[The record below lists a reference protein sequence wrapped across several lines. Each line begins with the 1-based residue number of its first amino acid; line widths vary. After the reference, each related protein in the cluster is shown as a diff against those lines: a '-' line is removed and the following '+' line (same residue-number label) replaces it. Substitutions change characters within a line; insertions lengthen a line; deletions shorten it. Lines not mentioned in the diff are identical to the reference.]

1 MLGELQSMDK
11 DWDNILDEIAYVGG
25 ISKIRGI
32 QQVIDALDMTR
43 TDIKLNLVGRFS
55 DDKTYSLAQ
64 GSSGWPYVDELGQ
77 LDREQVK
84 RVLEKSVAGLVT
96 FLPVPNHIE
105 AQPNKMFEYMSAGI
119 PVIGS
124 NYPLWRSIIEGNEC
138 GICVNPEDKKSIAQA
153 IDKLVSDKI

>member
-1 MLGELQSMDK
+1 
-11 DWDNILDEIAYVGG
+11 
-25 ISKIRGI
+25 
-32 QQVIDALDMTR
+32 MTR

-153 IDKLVSDKI
+153 IDKLVSDKNLAESMGKNGIKAVNEKYNWAIEEKKLFKLYDELLGAKV